1 MRNVVDHLVEEV
13 FEHCRSDHGGAPA
26 DYIPELADVDLDSFA
41 LCLAT
46 SDGHLYAQGDA
57 DRSFTIQSVSKPF
70 TYALAL
76 SENGMDAVAER
87 IDVEPSGEPFNEI
100 SLDPQSGR
108 PRNPMINAGAITA
121 AALIP
126 GADVAERF
134 EHLRSYYSRFAGREL
149 SLNEAV
155 YTSEARTGHRNR
167 AIGHM
172 LRSFGIVDGNPDDAV
187 DLYFRQCSIDVTCRD
202 LAMMAATLANN
213 GRHPLTDDKVLGPDL
228 NRRVLSVMTT
238 CGMYDA
244 AGDWVTAVGM
254 PAKSGVSGCVLAVL
268 PGQVGVAVFSP
279 RLDQH
284 GNSVRGVAA
293 CRELSRRLELHFLRV
308 TREARST
315 IRSSHGI
322 DAVPSR
328 QRRAPEER
336 AVLDRFGP
344 RARVY
349 ELHGDLL
356 FAGTEIAVREIT
368 EQSDNLDALVLDV
381 RRVDDISSVAHR
393 LLGRMRYGLAAQ
405 GCESALIDPERRGS
419 RAEDDDNNLRG
430 ASADRVFDDL
440 DSATQWCEDLLL
452 DRHGAGARI
461 PAEIELSAHPLLR
474 GLDDTAQR
482 HLVGEFTIRDYDV
495 DEIVVQRGS
504 PRSGLFL
511 VLAGQVST
519 TLPGVDGAIHRV
531 TTLGAGMS
539 FGEIPML
546 VGGEILADTGA
557 DTPARLA
564 VLPPDRFDRLTRA
577 APQLKLLLLERLAA
591 TAYGQ
596 LDSVFRI
603 VAGQG
608 DLG

>member
-1 MRNVVDHLVEEV
+1 MRNVVEQLVEEV
-13 FEHCRSDHGGAPA
+13 FDHCRNNQDGAPA
-26 DYIPELADVDLDSFA
+26 DYIPELAAVDLDSFA

-46 SDGHLYAQGDA
+46 SDGHLYAHGDA
-57 DRSFTIQSVSKPF
+57 DRPFTIQSVSKPF

-76 SENGMDAVAER
+76 SEHGMDAVAER

-100 SLDPQSGR
+100 SLDPVSGR

-126 GADVAERF
+126 GSDVAERF

-172 LRSFGIVDGNPDDAV
+172 LRSFDIVDGDPDEAV

-213 GRHPLTDDKVLGPDL
+213 GRQPLTDDKVLDPEL
-228 NRRVLSVMTT
+228 TRRVLSVMTT

-315 IRSSHGI
+315 IRSSHGV

-336 AVLDRFGP
+336 AVLDRHGS

-368 EQSDNLDALVLDV
+368 AQSDNLDALVLDV
-381 RRVDDISSVAHR
+381 RRVDDVSAVAHR
-393 LLGRMRYGLAAQ
+393 LLARMRLALAEQ
-405 GCESALIDPERRGS
+405 GCESALIDPERRGTP
-419 RAEDDDNNLRG
+419 AHDE
-430 ASADRVFDDL
+430 RVFDDL
-440 DSATQWCEDLLL
+440 DAATQWCEDLLL
-452 DRHGAGARI
+452 ERHGGGVRI
-461 PAEIELSAHPLLR
+461 PTKIDLPAHPLLR
-474 GLDDTAQR
+474 GLGQTDQD
-482 HLVGEFTIRDYDV
+482 HLIGEFAIREYGM

-519 TLPGVDGAIHRV
+519 TLPGIDGATHRV

-546 VGGEILADTGA
+546 VGGEILADTRA
-557 DTPARLA
+557 DTPTRLA
-564 VLPPDRFDRLTRA
+564 VLSPDRFDRLTAA